1 MLQSNRKAKPPV
13 STSTTARRLSTITP
27 SGSCLSNP
35 RISGV
40 KTKRMG
46 VLTRSSEKI
55 PRPSLGTARKT
66 QNFAPS
72 KSADI
77 AIKKQF
83 EALDSKLS
91 ILISQCKPEVVEK
104 AVERNTKALQDR
116 VTNFFRALSD
126 ENMRKLSKMLKKS
139 QKVGRIHTEESRGRR
154 EDSGNKEFKETRE
167 IREIREAREI
177 KEFRDFEEARR
188 IKEIREAKE
197 AREAREYREA
207 KEAKEAREL
216 REEKQA
222 KKSKE
227 TKDYRELKEAKESKE
242 SMKPSESRSSIQRVN
257 RELVDLSP
265 MIRPA
270 SSSKRIFV
278 AESVGRIAHQARIF
292 YTGTPLSRKVRP
304 EDSPDSKAGEDSR
317 LGRRSVESI
326 GRESW
331 RTPDESMKQA
341 HIVQLALAPKTR
353 PCLTTFTDELMEMMI
368 EEACKEFGRL
378 KTKIE
383 EINRQA
389 EPIKKDIPVEEKKE
403 VQSKLVSDLKRGIEL
418 RKISDLK
425 VGIELTPRDKS
436 TLSFDLKS
444 VLDPTRSAEPTG
456 CFEPLQSIDSLPPI
470 DCSPPPASGFRT
482 NFNAISSF
490 ADSVLAHFG
499 NDGRPSRSDLRRF
512 AYTNRRGAFD
522 AMLADAMAEQLA
534 ESKGLGAACRK
545 LTEIGRFMVGLM
557 PHEDSFLALPS
568 TIDEELLAQLREDRF
583 LRFLIDF
590 LKENEP
596 SQTSLEPYRN
606 ELALEVAES
615 LFDSELDDIVK
626 FFAFS
631 G

>member
-1 MLQSNRKAKPPV
+1 M
-13 STSTTARRLSTITP
+13 
-27 SGSCLSNP
+27 
-35 RISGV
+35 
-40 KTKRMG
+40 
-46 VLTRSSEKI
+46 
-55 PRPSLGTARKT
+55 GTARKT
-66 QNFAPS
+66 QNFTPS

-139 QKVGRIHTEESRGRR
+139 QRVGRIHTEESRGRR
-154 EDSGNKEFKETRE
+154 EDSGNKELKETRE

-177 KEFRDFEEARR
+177 KELRDFEEARR
-188 IKEIREAKE
+188 IKEIREARE

-207 KEAKEAREL
+207 KEAREFK
-216 REEKQA
+216 EEKLA
-222 KKSKE
+222 KKLKE
-227 TKDYRELKEAKESKE
+227 TKDHREFKEAKESTE
-242 SMKPSESRSSIQRVN
+242 SMKPSESKLSIQRVN

-270 SSSKRIFV
+270 SSSKRNLV

-304 EDSPDSKAGEDSR
+304 EDSPDSKACDDSR

-368 EEACKEFGRL
+368 EEVCREFGRL
-378 KTKIE
+378 KAKVE
-383 EINRQA
+383 EINRQT
-389 EPIKKDIPVEEKKE
+389 ESIKEDIPVEEKKE
-403 VQSKLVSDLKRGIEL
+403 VESKLVPDLKGGIEL

-425 VGIELTPRDKS
+425 VGIELTPRNKS

-444 VLDPTRSAEPTG
+444 VLDPSRSAEPTG
-456 CFEPLQSIDSLPPI
+456 CFEPSQSIDSLPPI

-499 NDGRPSRSDLRRF
+499 SDGRPSRSDLRRF

-522 AMLADAMAEQLA
+522 AMLADALAEQLA
-534 ESKGLGAACRK
+534 ESKGLSAACRK

-606 ELALEVAES
+606 GLALEIAES
-615 LFDSELDDIVK
+615 LFDSELDEIVK